1 MRILLTDDQSPL
13 GRALAQTLSASHDV
27 RILPDPRDRVATGET
42 LAGCDAAIHLSL
54 PPDGDDPASDA
65 LDRATRGTYTL
76 LTALDPP
83 AALPRLIL
91 VSSLRPF
98 ARYAADWAVDEQW
111 APRPTTAA
119 SDLIPYLAELT
130 LREVCRVRRTMGIVL
145 RLGEGVDDAEIAA
158 RPTDGHWLHI
168 DDAVQAVERALA
180 LPVSSDDRPGAR
192 WRLFHIVDGGA
203 GARFP
208 QTAAARKELGYRPRH
223 RVTGPADNPHPN
235 PSPVG
240 PGEGLARLGEP
251 GPASIPPLVSHAEPS
266 GHPRR
271 VVIFGAGGPLG
282 AVAAAALAPDH
293 RLRLTDVRPLAEI
306 AVGPP
311 QSPGAPLPHPLD
323 QPHENIVVDVTDPDQ
338 VMRAVAGMAVV
349 LNLTVMRRDP
359 VEAFRVN
366 LLGARHIMQ
375 AAVAH
380 GLRRVVQTGPI
391 QTILGHPAGY
401 GADFHLAPDI
411 PARPGDDLY
420 FLSKFLGQEVCRLFA
435 EEYGMEIPCL
445 LFGNFVDPGTPP
457 LSEDAFYPF
466 TLSWADAGTALRQ
479 AVRGP
484 ALPRP
489 FMLMHPNADLPHGQY
504 PNDEAKRLLDW
515 QPRDRLEAFWR
526 RHEEAE

>member
-13 GRALAQTLSASHDV
+13 GRAIADALRSDHEL
-27 RILPDPRDRVATGET
+27 RMLPDARDRVATAEA
-42 LAGCDAAIHLSL
+42 LAGCDAAIQIAL
-54 PPDGDDPASDA
+54 PPIEVDASSDA
-65 LDRATRGTYTL
+65 LDRATRGTYNL
-76 LTALDPP
+76 LTALEPP

-91 VSSLRPF
+91 VRSLRPF
-98 ARYAADWAVDEQW
+98 VRYPAAWAVDEQW
-111 APRPTTAA
+111 APRPTSDAA
-119 SDLIPYLAELT
+119 DLVPYLTELT

-145 RLGEGVDDAEIAA
+145 RLGEVVDDAEIAA
-158 RPTDGHWLHI
+158 RPVDTRWLHI
-168 DDAVQAVERALA
+168 DDAVQAVQQALT
-180 LPVSSDDRPGAR
+180 LPLAIDDTPGAR

-208 QTAAARKELGYRPRH
+208 QTAAAREELGYHPRH
-223 RVTGPADNPHPN
+223 QVA
-235 PSPVG
+235 G
-240 PGEGLARLGEP
+240 PGPVSEVP
-251 GPASIPPLVSHAEPS
+251 PAPETPLLTTGDGSTQ
-266 GHPRR
+266 PRR

-282 AVAAAALAPDH
+282 AIAAEALAPDH
-293 RLRLTDVRPLAEI
+293 LLRLTDVRPLADI
-306 AVGPP
+306 ATAPP
-311 QSPGAPLPHPLD
+311 QSPGAPLPRPFD
-323 QPHENIVVDVTDPDQ
+323 PPHENRVVDVTDPDQ
-338 VMRAVAGMAVV
+338 VMGAVEGMDVV

-391 QTILGHPAGY
+391 QTILAHPAGY
-401 GADFHLAPDI
+401 GADFHLAPDA

-435 EEYGMEIPCL
+435 EEYGIEVPCL

-457 LSEDAFYPF
+457 PPGYVFYPF

-479 AVRGP
+479 GVRGP

-489 FMLMHPNADLPHGQY
+489 FAVMHPNADLPHGQY

-526 RHEEAE
+526 RPEERA